1 METLDPNVAER
12 VWQRVYNRDTSQDL
26 AAALL
31 GMITAERNDGAV
43 YLQLSRKYQ
52 GRESAMLRRL
62 FEEEQSH
69 TACLKG
75 IYMLLTGQK
84 PAIQALKPASES
96 IETTLRKCYGREMRC
111 LAQYEARQTDAQYGH
126 IFRKL
131 AQQEQEHCHRILEI
145 LGVLAK

>member
-12 VWQRVYNRDTSQDL
+12 VWQRVHNRDTSQDL

-31 GMITAERNDGAV
+31 GMITAERNDGTV

-111 LAQYEARQTDAQYGH
+111 LAQYEQWSTHREYGPV
-126 IFRKL
+126 FSRM
-131 AQQEQEHCHRILEI
+131 AEQEREHCRILLQL
-145 LGVLAK
+145 LGREN

>member
-1 METLDPNVAER
+1 METLDPNIAER
-12 VWQRVYNRDTSQDL
+12 VWQRVHNRDTSQDL

-111 LAQYEARQTDAQYGH
+111 LAQYEQWSTHREYGPV
-126 IFRKL
+126 FSRM
-131 AQQEQEHCHRILEI
+131 AEQEREHCRILLQL
-145 LGVLAK
+145 LGREN

>member
-12 VWQRVYNRDTSQDL
+12 VWQRVHNRDTSQDL

-111 LAQYEARQTDAQYGH
+111 LAQYEQWSTHREYGPV
-126 IFRKL
+126 FSRM
-131 AQQEQEHCHRILEI
+131 AEQEREHCRILLQL
-145 LGVLAK
+145 LGREN